1 MKRLPQELHGRV
13 LVAGA
18 GVSGLGI
25 TALLKSLDV
34 DVVVVDSR
42 PDALEKIQVKT
53 GAEVCLDV
61 DIQLQDFSCVITSP
75 GWSPD
80 TPLLVQAKDLGIEV
94 LGDVELAYRLDR
106 AEVCGK
112 PRQWLVVTGT
122 NGKTTTTAMLEAM
135 IKRAGFKAQAVG
147 NIGVPVAEALN
158 TPERIDVFV
167 AELSSFQLHW
177 SEQLVP
183 DVGILLNLA
192 DDHIDWHGSFDS
204 YAAAKAKVLQA
215 PIAIACVDNE
225 HVTQILST
233 TKTQKLVEFTA
244 AEPRAG
250 QLGIR
255 NKMIVDCAFADSLE
269 IVSAEGIEPAGPAGV
284 YDALAAAAAARAMGV
299 CADTIAAA
307 LADFH
312 VAGHRG
318 QIVGN
323 ARGIVAIDNSKAT
336 NPHAAGTALA
346 SHESIVW
353 VAGGQLKGSEIRDLV
368 LEHSPR
374 LKAVALLGVDAPI
387 IAETVRELAPHAAI
401 MVTENRKP
409 REAMD
414 EVVSWSVAQAAPGDA
429 VILAPA
435 AASLDM
441 YSGMGQRGDM
451 FAEAIA
457 RELHD

>member
-135 IKRAGFKAQAVG
+135 IKSAGFKAQAVG

-215 PIAIACVDNE
+215 PIAIAGVDNE
-225 HVTQILST
+225 HVAQILST

-269 IVSAEGIEPAGPAGV
+269 IVSAEGIQPAGPAGV

-299 CADTIAAA
+299 CADAIAAA

-414 EVVSWSVAQAAPGDA
+414 EVVSWSVAHAAPGDA
-429 VILAPA
+429 IILAPA

>member
-158 TPERIDVFV
+158 APERIDVFV

-215 PIAIACVDNE
+215 PIAIAGVDNE
-225 HVTQILST
+225 HVAQILST

-346 SHESIVW
+346 NHESIVW

-429 VILAPA
+429 IILAPA

>member
-1 MKRLPQELHGRV
+1 MKRLPQELQGRV

-18 GVSGLGI
+18 GLSGLGI
-25 TALLKSLDV
+25 AALLKSLDV
-34 DVVVVDSR
+34 DVVVTDSR
-42 PDALEKIQVKT
+42 PEALENIHMQT
-53 GAEVCLDV
+53 GAEVCIDAN
-61 DIQLQDFSCVITSP
+61 IQVEDFTSVITSP
-75 GWSPD
+75 GWKPD
-80 TPLLVQAKDLGIEV
+80 TPLLVRAQDLGIEV

-106 AEVCGK
+106 AEVFGK

-122 NGKTTTTAMLEAM
+122 NGKTTTTAMLEAIM
-135 IKRAGFKAQAVG
+135 KRAGVKAHAVG
-147 NIGVPVAEALN
+147 NIGVSVAEALSSA
-158 TPERIDVFV
+158 ERIDVFV

-177 SEQLVP
+177 SEQLIP

-204 YAAAKAKVLQA
+204 YAAAKAKVLRA
-215 PIAIACVDNE
+215 PIAIAGVDNE
-225 HVTQILST
+225 HVARLLST
-233 TKTQKLVEFTA
+233 TQTQKLVEFTA
-244 AEPRAG
+244 ADPCAG
-250 QLGIR
+250 QLGVR

-269 IVSAEGIEPAGPAGV
+269 LVSAEGIEPSGPAGV

-299 CADTIAAA
+299 SADTIAAA

-318 QIVGN
+318 QVVGN

-346 SHESIVW
+346 GHESIVW
-353 VAGGQLKGSEIRDLV
+353 VAGGQLKGAEIRDLV

-374 LKAVALLGVDAPI
+374 LKAVALLGIDAPI

-401 MVTENRKP
+401 MVTENQEP
-409 REAMD
+409 REAMND
-414 EVVSWSVAQAAPGDA
+414 VVAWSVAHAAPGDA
-429 VILAPA
+429 IILAPA

-441 YSGMGQRGDM
+441 YSGMGQRGDI